1 MILSQSVVENH
12 PNSRVP
18 HTRDIP
24 RCQIIW
30 AVPVSWASAHFLG
43 FSAISQP
50 RSVTAPSKLRP
61 SPVLPGTGSVLS
73 LSAGDTTLPSL
84 ARTMPYSGGSSESR
98 ARSPCSQ
105 SDPSQ
110 GESTK
115 NLVTHAFLML
125 YPSPFM
131 LTQVGQLASQLAP

>member
-1 MILSQSVVENH
+1 MYALELKIKMILSQSVVENH

-24 RCQIIW
+24 RRQIIW
-30 AVPVSWASAHFLG
+30 AVLVSWASAHFLG

-50 RSVTAPSKLRP
+50 RSVTAPQS
-61 SPVLPGTGSVLS
+61 S
-73 LSAGDTTLPSL
+73 
-84 ARTMPYSGGSSESR
+84 RTMPYSGGSSESH
-98 ARSPCSQ
+98 AKSLCSQ
-105 SDPSQ
+105 SDPSR
-110 GESTK
+110 GEPTK
-115 NLVTHAFLML
+115 KLETHTFLML